1 MCILNPIF
9 MSYDNTIINLGMEY
23 YITQDDKKEAWF
35 QKMVNLI
42 KNTTLDKEQHSVLF
56 DIIKILL
63 CEANVTFQIYG
74 KILAYLVYKEDRFN
88 IVNSVEYKKYVCAT
102 SDNTV
107 QKNIEHKYGVY
118 IPKYNTSIFIQQA
131 YRNLKKSDISLDE
144 ELQIWMDLRIIA
156 KNSSIRALN
165 HFSIKIIELFLH
177 SNDEHNGYNIEH
189 LNILYEEYKKKIT
202 SNFTIYNDNYDK
214 YAVIT
219 QVNNIKNYS
228 KFNILELKWIGLAG
242 LLIELINK
250 NCIVT
255 ACDINDL
262 IFTTEQ
268 NYKKNE
274 FKFYLIRAVT
284 FTIIEI
290 QSSQNKYDIYNNL
303 INNLYTLDKCTFN
316 SQCTKSITELYSIL
330 KILK

>member
-1 MCILNPIF
+1 M
-9 MSYDNTIINLGMEY
+9 
-23 YITQDDKKEAWF
+23 
-35 QKMVNLI
+35 
-42 KNTTLDKEQHSVLF
+42 
-56 DIIKILL
+56 
-63 CEANVTFQIYG
+63 
-74 KILAYLVYKEDRFN
+74 
-88 IVNSVEYKKYVCAT
+88 
-102 SDNTV
+102 
-107 QKNIEHKYGVY
+107 
-118 IPKYNTSIFIQQA
+118 
-131 YRNLKKSDISLDE
+131 
-144 ELQIWMDLRIIA
+144 
-156 KNSSIRALN
+156 
-165 HFSIKIIELFLH
+165 
-177 SNDEHNGYNIEH
+177 
-189 LNILYEEYKKKIT
+189 
-202 SNFTIYNDNYDK
+202 
-214 YAVIT
+214 
-219 QVNNIKNYS
+219 
-228 KFNILELKWIGLAG
+228 AG

-255 ACDINDL
+255 ACDIIDL